1 LNTVN
6 IENKNG
12 LEGINLAL
20 KNTKAFV
27 NKDSSQLL
35 LIQFKVT
42 SQGITITDLNRKKFL
57 RQNFPVN
64 TVLYCAV
71 DENLTWPQK
80 VDKIAKPR
88 YINNFICLFF

>member
-6 IENKNG
+6 IESKNG
-12 LEGINLAL
+12 LDGINTAL

-42 SQGITITDLNRKKFL
+42 AQGITLTDLNRKKFL
-57 RQNFPVN
+57 RQNYPLN
-64 TVLYCAV
+64 TILYCAV
-71 DENLTWPQK
+71 DESLTWPHK
-80 VDKIAKPR
+80 LDKISKPR
-88 YINNFICLFF
+88 YDSFF